1 MSAVTPEASRVP
13 TRPKR
18 ARTRTG
24 AVGSGEYLVPRLSR
38 SVVLGSV
45 HLVKNGRS
53 HRSSCTSSFH
63 STPAGRP
70 TVETSRLSCAWIA
83 HCQPAAEP
91 GTACPPIG
99 SLQAARV
106 SARRISG
113 APPPSLTRRAGRASC
128 DKAGSARRPDIV
140 PEPLLQAPRAVRA
153 RVSALVRLNWRFG
166 VGTRERK

>member
-1 MSAVTPEASRVP
+1 MSAVTPEASRAP

-83 HCQPAAEP
+83 HCQPEAEEILFLAYGIVTGKTDRDTLTLQTMIKDLHRHYP
-91 GTACPPIG
+91 DYQATAVVKR
-99 SLQAARV
+99 SRMKARKEHL
-106 SARRISG
+106 RH
-113 APPPSLTRRAGRASC
+113 AS
-128 DKAGSARRPDIV
+128 
-140 PEPLLQAPRAVRA
+140 ELLP
-153 RVSALVRLNWRFG
+153 
-166 VGTRERK
+166 